1 MIEDM
6 SIFDLAA
13 VLISRVQDEG
23 LSNAK
28 LSLQSSIGIVWT
40 IKVDAV
46 SVNGD
51 SDSVGGDN

>member
-6 SIFDLAA
+6 SISDLAA
-13 VLISRVQDEG
+13 VLVSRVQDEG

-28 LSLQSSIGIVWT
+28 LSLQSSMGIVWT

-46 SVNGD
+46 SVGG

>member
-6 SIFDLAA
+6 SISDLAA

-28 LSLQSSIGIVWT
+28 LSLQSSIDIVWT
-40 IKVDAV
+40 VKVDSV
-46 SVNGD
+46 SVNDG